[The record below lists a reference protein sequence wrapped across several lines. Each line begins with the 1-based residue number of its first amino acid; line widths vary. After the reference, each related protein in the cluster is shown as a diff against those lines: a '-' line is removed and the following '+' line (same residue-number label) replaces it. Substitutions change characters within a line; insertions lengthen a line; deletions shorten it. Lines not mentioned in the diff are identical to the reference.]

1 MKTPR
6 HIPAL
11 CAALALSVLSASVRL
26 WAAAAPSP
34 IATPV
39 VVYQIGLTN
48 NYPNFPE
55 LLALFAKHEPN
66 VKIVSPPQSGGSG
79 STLAR
84 LKTEGKNTEISLV
97 FFGQALGPQFR
108 EADLLQPIKPVDA
121 DRLRPT
127 DRDPKGLYYSFALWT
142 PTFIYNSDQIK
153 NPPKSF
159 ADLLTAEGR
168 LSYDNPTTSA
178 SGMIFLVGA
187 ILANGGTIQNPE
199 PGFAYLKKL
208 RSRIVTNPSS
218 GGESLALVSK
228 GEIGLAV
235 HYSEPNMYNKYF
247 QNAPINMVVP
257 REGMPL
263 SALSVGVSKFAPQ
276 AEAAKR
282 FVDFLL
288 SKEAQQLL
296 AGRYF
301 RPVRTDIV
309 VPPEIKAKYPENY
322 DADYPFDWD
331 SILPYQKSWLD
342 RWNREIK

>member
-1 MKTPR
+1 MKR
-6 HIPAL
+6 SFRLSAL
-11 CAALALSVLSASVRL
+11 CASLALSALSAMAQTKATV
-26 WAAAAPSP
+26 P
-34 IATPV
+34 IASPTT
-39 VVYQIGLTN
+39 VYQIGLTN
-48 NYPNFPE
+48 DYPNFPE

-66 VKIVSPPQSGGSG
+66 VKITSPPQSGGSG
-79 STLAR
+79 ATLAR
-84 LKTEGKNTEISLV
+84 LKAEGANTQISLV

-108 EADLLQPIKPVDA
+108 DADLLQPIKPVDA
-121 DRLRPT
+121 DKLRAT

-153 NPPKSF
+153 NPPRSY

-168 LSYDNPTTSA
+168 LSYDNPVSSA

-187 ILANGGTIQNPE
+187 ILANGGTVQNPE

-208 RSRIVTNPSS
+208 RSRIVTNPAS
-218 GGESLALVSK
+218 GGESLSLVSK

-247 QNAPINMVVP
+247 KSAPINMVVP
-257 REGMPL
+257 KEGMPL
-263 SALSVGVSKFAPQ
+263 SALSVGVSKYAPQ

-309 VPPEIKAKYPENY
+309 IPPEVKAKYPENY
-322 DADYPFDWD
+322 DKDYPFDWE
-331 SILPYQKSWLD
+331 SILPYQKEWLD